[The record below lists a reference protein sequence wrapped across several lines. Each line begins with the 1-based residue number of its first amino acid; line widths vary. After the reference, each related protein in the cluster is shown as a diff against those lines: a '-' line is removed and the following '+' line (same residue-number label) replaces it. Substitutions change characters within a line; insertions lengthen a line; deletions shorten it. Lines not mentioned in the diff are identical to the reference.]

1 MTFCSAGL
9 SWKVLSVFELSTMNC
24 RLFSIHHAAER
35 FDSLAGERITRLDVQ
50 RFLKGFH
57 RRTVHLLAQIG
68 AAQIVVRKMAWLVAA
83 GLHRLLQ
90 PGDGFILGGAAGW
103 VGPRSV

>member
-9 SWKVLSVFELSTMNC
+9 SWKVLSGFELSTMNC

-35 FDSLAGERITRLDVQ
+35 FKCLARQGIARLDVQ

-57 RRTVHLLAQIG
+57 RGTVHLLAQIG
-68 AAQIVVRKMAWLVAA
+68 AAQIVVRKKAPMSL
-83 GLHRLLQ
+83 
-90 PGDGFILGGAAGW
+90 
-103 VGPRSV
+103 